1 MHYNFSTDADKIEL
15 VVMNPTMPLGP
26 PILDAQQDVS
36 HDIVQGWARGGGM
49 LVKVRGAERDC
60 CRKAS
65 RGDYSL
71 GKWVTLEMLI

>member
-1 MHYNFSTDADKIEL
+1 M
-15 VVMNPTMPLGP
+15 
-26 PILDAQQDVS
+26 ILWGDGQEEGAGVS
-36 HDIVQGWARGGGM
+36 KGQRGEEG
-49 LVKVRGAERDC
+49 DC

>member
-1 MHYNFSTDADKIEL
+1 M
-15 VVMNPTMPLGP
+15 
-26 PILDAQQDVS
+26 S
-36 HDIVQGWARGGGM
+36 HDIVEGWVGKRRGG
-49 LVKVRGAERDC
+49 VKVRGAERDC

>member
-1 MHYNFSTDADKIEL
+1 MRRKQEL
-15 VVMNPTMPLGP
+15 KEVM
-26 PILDAQQDVS
+26 IRKRQQKLWSSQACRATEV
-36 HDIVQGWARGGGM
+36 GKRRGGVSKGQ
-49 LVKVRGAERDC
+49 RGVERDC